1 MTTRAPSITILAAIA
16 FAIAA
21 CSSAESKPIT
31 WCHESFGPGA
41 VLVGARFAGC
51 PEITSYEVTPVRIV
65 PGETAQLSATVQ
77 DIDSKNI
84 SYSWSAESGVIS
96 DPTAASTS
104 YRCKGGE
111 GIVKLTLVASDG
123 SCQDVIEAAVDCA
136 P

>member
-1 MTTRAPSITILAAIA
+1 MTTRAPSITVLATLAI
-16 FAIAA
+16 AIAA
-21 CSSAESKPIT
+21 CSGSAEKTIP
-31 WCHESFGPGA
+31 WCHESVGPGA

-51 PEITSYEVTPVRIV
+51 PEITSYEVTPVRLA
-65 PGETAQLSATVQ
+65 PGETAQLTATVR
-77 DIDSKNI
+77 DIDSTNL
-84 SYSWSAESGVIS
+84 SYSWTAESGVVT
-96 DPTAASTS
+96 DPTSVTTT